1 MSEQHNFIKEGVNR
15 VRRISQTTWIVVAV
29 VILILVSMVAGTYV
43 YGQSYHDR
51 VYPGVVVG
59 EFDIGGMNE
68 GELVEFVSRV
78 HEKLLEQGIAVT
90 LHVPDSDE
98 PVHFVLYPRYTTDGV
113 SVDLI
118 DIDTAFV
125 ARELIAYRKSGNPFV
140 DALTAFALRVERP
153 RISLHSITYDR
164 DGLLN
169 EIEKFV
175 SPHITS
181 PVDADVLITSVSP
194 LQYEITTSSAGTS
207 FAYDEVFADIA
218 MAWSHLSRSTLT
230 IASAY
235 TEPVITEEDV
245 AVAVEQLPDI
255 LASGTIEL
263 TYTDPGTKRVS
274 TWRFTPTML
283 AEWLSVEK
291 NNDGV
296 PVMMLRIESTKE
308 YLVDTISPIV
318 TVEPR
323 DASFTLGSNGK
334 VSHFVSSRPG
344 VTLDADTTY
353 DRIVSVFE
361 SRLAGEDVLPKV
373 ELVIQTVEADIRT
386 GDTNDLGI
394 KEILGVGHSRFVGS
408 PPDRVKNIR
417 HAAHNK
423 LHGLLI
429 KPGENFSLNNALKPY
444 TLAGGYVPELV
455 IKGDRIIP
463 EIGGGL
469 CQIGSTMFRA
479 AMNSGLDITERRNHS
494 LVVSYYN
501 DLSNGNPG
509 TDATIYDPSPDFRF
523 LNDTG
528 HHVLITTYLNEQTA
542 DLYFTFWGT
551 SDGRKGY
558 YTPPQVSQWIPAGAD
573 RIIETTELAPGERTC
588 QNKYDGA
595 HASFTYIREMPNGE
609 KVSRVF
615 TSYYR
620 PLPRVC
626 LVGVSPTPPASAAPT
641 EPEPTTS
648 QPDEPD
654 TFEEESP
661 ASDTFAFP
669 ESAG

>member
-1 MSEQHNFIKEGVNR
+1 MDEHNFVEESVKR
-15 VRRISQTTWIVVAV
+15 VRRVSHTTWIIMAV
-29 VILILVSMVAGTYV
+29 LVFTLVSMVAGTYV
-43 YGQSYHDR
+43 YGQSYQDR
-51 VYPGVVVG
+51 VYPGVSVG
-59 EFDIGGMNE
+59 DFDIGGMNE
-68 GELVEFVSRV
+68 VELAGFIGRV

-90 LHVPDSDE
+90 LHIPDSDE
-98 PVHFVLYPRYTTDGV
+98 PVDFVLYPRST
-113 SVDLI
+113 VDDMSMSLI
-118 DIDTAFV
+118 DIDTSLV

-140 DALTAFALRVERP
+140 DAVTVFASRIERP
-153 RISLHSITYDR
+153 RMPLGSIDYDR
-164 DGLLN
+164 DGLLH

-181 PVDADVLITSVSP
+181 PVDADISITSVSP
-194 LQYEITTSSAGTS
+194 LRYEITTSSAGTS

-218 MAWSHLSRSTLT
+218 LSWSNLSRPILT
-230 IASAY
+230 IASEY
-235 TEPVITEEDV
+235 TEPTITEEDV
-245 AVAVEQLPDI
+245 ENAVEQLPDI

-274 TWRFTPTML
+274 TWKFTPTTL

-291 NNDGV
+291 NDEGMPMIV
-296 PVMMLRIESTKE
+296 LRIESTKE
-308 YLVDTISPIV
+308 YLIDTISPIV
-318 TVEPR
+318 TVDPR
-323 DASFTLGSNGK
+323 NASFVLGSNGK
-334 VSHFVSSRPG
+334 VTDFVSSRPG
-344 VTLDADTTY
+344 VTLDAQATY
-353 DRIVSVFE
+353 DRIVSAFE
-361 SRLAGEDVLPKV
+361 SRLAGKDVSPKI
-373 ELVIQTVEADIRT
+373 ELVIQTLEADIRT

-394 KEILGVGHSRFVGS
+394 SEILGVGHSRFAGS
-408 PPDRVKNIR
+408 PGDRVKNIR
-417 HAAHNK
+417 HAAYNK

-455 IKGDRIIP
+455 IKGDRIVP

-469 CQIGSTMFRA
+469 CQVGSTMFRA

-558 YTPPQVSQWIPAGAD
+558 YTPPKVSQWIPAGGD
-573 RIIETTELAPGERTC
+573 KIVETTELAPGVRKC

-609 KVSRVF
+609 KISRVF

-620 PLPRVC
+620 PLPRLC
-626 LVGVSPTPPASAAPT
+626 LVGVAPVVPAT
-641 EPEPTTS
+641 
-648 QPDEPD
+648 PDEIPQPED
-654 TFEEESP
+654 TTPAEEELP
-661 ASDTFAFP
+661 ASDTFVWPTFV
-669 ESAG
+669 E